1 MKRIQKWMLSLITIG
16 SIIGS
21 LLGQI
26 INFILHEEFYLDAL
40 LGTIT
45 SATILIISNII
56 IVYNKIP
63 L

>member
-1 MKRIQKWMLSLITIG
+1 MLSLITIG